1 MAGVAT
7 PASLAFFL
15 PQSDDSTDAR
25 WSRRRNKMSTNRVKP
40 HLQSLILANQIF
52 QDNVTNNFVIAGTFN
67 QLTFRQNQPNEA
79 ASAAE
84 ASGQAQKKTIKALR
98 SVGSPWL
105 FFSVTDIVGK
115 VSCSIR
121 YVFLK
126 DYQVLFSTDF
136 TIASSDRL
144 ATLESRFALPPLP
157 IVGAGQYALEFL
169 AHDELIGSLRIMAV
183 SEESETGA
191 SEND

>member
-1 MAGVAT
+1 
-7 PASLAFFL
+7 
-15 PQSDDSTDAR
+15 
-25 WSRRRNKMSTNRVKP
+25 MSTNRVKP

-84 ASGQAQKKTIKALR
+84 ASGQPQKKTIKELR

-105 FFSVTDIVGK
+105 FFSLTDIVGK

-126 DYQVLFSTDF
+126 DYQVLFSSDF
-136 TIASSDRL
+136 TIESSDRL

-183 SEESETGA
+183 SEESEAGE
-191 SEND
+191 SKNE